1 MLRKLFLSAFTLVG
15 LMTVVQ
21 AQFDDAY
28 YDPQDNQNSYDR
40 SIKNQYLMTKKIL
53 MTSMLISKIRII
65 TTHPESSDFTGLTMD
80 SITMIL
86 VL

>member
-40 SIKNQYLMTKKIL
+40 SINTDYANTKEDREP
-53 MTSMLISKIRII
+53 ISYDEK
-65 TTHPESSDFTGLTMD
+65 DFD
-80 SITMIL
+80 DE
-86 VL
+86 